1 MLGRRTIWGIGS
13 AVFLCAA
20 LLAADLLFPPPLQRF
35 SDQSV
40 EVRARDG
47 TLLRT
52 FLSDDDKW
60 RLKATPADVD
70 PAYLKALQAFEDKR
84 YRQHFGVDPIA
95 VFRAFTQNLTHG
107 EVVSGAST
115 LTMQAARLLHPGGR
129 GLGAKVR
136 QSLRALQL
144 ERRFSKDEI
153 LSIYLTLAPF
163 GGNIEGVRA
172 ASLFYFQKEPKHLR
186 NSEIALLVALPQ
198 SPERLRPDRFP
209 QSARAAQI
217 KVLERLL
224 GEGLLEQKIV
234 AEVKS
239 DLPVTKRHPLP
250 FVAPHFAQ
258 TVKQMT
264 DDRVIKTYVDKD
276 TQKRIERLAKRETR
290 WFRDGGNMAIVVV
303 QNKTQQVQAYLGG
316 ADYWAPAGQIDLARA
331 VRSPGSTLKPF
342 IYGMA
347 FDDMPLHPYTYI
359 EDRPTLFGDY
369 APRNFSRNFQGTVT
383 ISDALQWSLNVPA
396 VALLDRLG
404 PQRFHSRLTLAGA
417 DLIYAGRHSQP
428 SLPLALGGVG
438 MRLRDLTALYASFA
452 NGGVVAPLRMFDADG
467 RGNAASFRLMSVEAS
482 WYVTDILTGS
492 ALPDGLGQ
500 GQGFDRGRPVAFKTG
515 TSYGFRD
522 AWSIGVSPTHTVG
535 VWIGRADGSTRAGRY
550 GRNEAAPI
558 LMKVFDLLPLEKAPS
573 PSIPANIFIASE
585 NSDLPAAMRR
595 FKPKPLVIADGNE
608 APLQIMFPPNGAT
621 VSLPDPDQAP
631 SLALRSTGGKHP
643 VRWMVDGQLLE
654 KPVGRKRTQWTPE
667 EVGFSTVTAIDAAG
681 HSATSQIRLVAP

>member
-1 MLGRRTIWGIGS
+1 MGGG
-13 AVFLCAA
+13 A
-20 LLAADLLFPPPLQRF
+20 LFCTVLIAADLLFPPPLERYL
-35 SDQSV
+35 DQSV
-40 EVRARDG
+40 EVRAGDDS
-47 TLLRT
+47 LLRT

-60 RLKATPADVD
+60 RLKATPSDVD
-70 PAYLKALQAFEDKR
+70 PTYLKALQTFEDKR
-84 YRQHFGVDPIA
+84 FDDHFGVDPVA
-95 VFRAFTQNLTHG
+95 VIRAASQNLVNG
-107 EVVSGAST
+107 RVISGAST
-115 LTMQAARLLHPGGR
+115 LTMQAARLLEPGGR
-129 GLGAKVR
+129 GVGAKVR

-172 ASLFYFQKEPKHLR
+172 ASLVYFQKEPTRLR

-209 QSARAAQI
+209 ESAQAAQV
-217 KVLERLL
+217 KVLDRL
-224 GEGLLEQKIV
+224 GQDGLLSPQAV
-234 AEVKS
+234 AEAKS
-239 DLPVTKRHPLP
+239 DLPVAKRHRLP

-264 DDRVIKTYVDKD
+264 ADRVIKTFVDKD
-276 TQKRIERLAKRETR
+276 TQKRIEALSKRETR

-303 QNKTQQVQAYLGG
+303 HNKTRQVQAYLGG
-316 ADYWAPAGQIDLARA
+316 ADYWGRAGQIDLARA

-383 ISDALQWSLNVPA
+383 IREALQWSLNVPA

-417 DLIYAGRHSQP
+417 DMIYNGRHAAP

-438 MRLRDLTALYASFA
+438 MRLRDLTALYTAFA
-452 NGGVVAPLRMFDADG
+452 NGGVVAPLRMFHSDG
-467 RGNAASFRLMSVEAS
+467 AAQAASFRLMSEEAS
-482 WYVTDILTGS
+482 WYVNDILYGS

-500 GQGFDRGRPVAFKTG
+500 GQGLDRGRPVAFKTG

-550 GRNEAAPI
+550 GRNEAAPV
-558 LMKVFDLLPLEKAPS
+558 LMKVFDLLPVEKAPV
-573 PSIPANIFIASE
+573 PTIPPTVLVASE
-585 NSDLPAAMRR
+585 NRDLPEAMRR
-595 FKPKPLVIADGNE
+595 FKPKPMVVANE
-608 APLQIMFPPNGAT
+608 ATAPLQIMFPPNGAT
-621 VSLPDPDQAP
+621 VSLPKSNDSA
-631 SLALRSTGGKHP
+631 SLALRSTGGKQP
-643 VRWMVDGQLLE
+643 VRWLVDGELLA
-654 KPVGRKRTQWTPE
+654 KPMARKRTLWMPE
-667 EVGFSTVTAIDAAG
+667 SAGFSTVTVIDAAG
-681 HSATSQIRLVAP
+681 DSATSQIRLVAP